1 MSSIEII
8 RQQEARLREAMLL
21 ADVLTLDE
29 LIHDQLTFLL
39 PSGHLISKETDLHNY
54 RRGYIFLSEII
65 HEDLE
70 IQVHAETAIVTVMA
84 KLKGLFQNE
93 AFEGRFR
100 YLRVWKYVE
109 GKWQILAG
117 SSVHLG

>member
-8 RQQEARLREAMLL
+8 RQQEARLREAMLH

-39 PSGHLISKETDLHNY
+39 PSGHVISKEMDLNNY
-54 RRGYIFLSEII
+54 RRGYMFLSEVNQ
-65 HEDLE
+65 EDLE
-70 IQVHAETAIVTVMA
+70 IQVHDETAIVTMVA